1 MASSGQ
7 SRPFSV
13 GWPDVRFSPDSGG
26 IADILQ
32 PPLRA
37 KNGLMQCSKW
47 ALQRSLLVQPHVL
60 VTIAIIGAVHHDGD
74 ALDIGLP
81 ARAPAAVE
89 DDRTSDVLLQLLVDL
104 PDQLLA
110 LLDIRFLRL
119 LVEQLFDVLVAVVRV
134 VPLRAAGIVLV
145 EGLVGIVDRVAS
157 QVKAKGIILARELRG
172 PLRC

>member
-1 MASSGQ
+1 MRADVADGSFATDPDDPARYLMSASVQKRRLETQTQMTRRGQ
-7 SRPFSV
+7 KRTHAV
-13 GWPDVRFSPDSGG
+13 
-26 IADILQ
+26 LQ
-32 PPLRA
+32 
-37 KNGLMQCSKW
+37 M

-119 LVEQLFDVLVAVVRV
+119 LVEQPFDVLVAVVRV

-145 EGLVGIVDRVAS
+145 EGLVRIVNRVA
-157 QVKAKGIILARELRG
+157 
-172 PLRC
+172 

>member
-1 MASSGQ
+1 M
-7 SRPFSV
+7 
-13 GWPDVRFSPDSGG
+13 
-26 IADILQ
+26 
-32 PPLRA
+32 
-37 KNGLMQCSKW
+37 

-60 VTIAIIGAVHHDGD
+60 VTIAIIRAVHHDGD
-74 ALDIGLP
+74 ALDIRLP

-134 VPLRAAGIVLV
+134 VPLRAAGIVL
-145 EGLVGIVDRVAS
+145 GIP
-157 QVKAKGIILARELRG
+157 GTREFVLRHHS
-172 PLRC
+172 